1 MDSFSHTRPFL
12 VFFPSTLHP
21 LPLCRRHAQTC
32 PIGGNCT
39 GGTTIDALPVATGYW
54 RSSDNATDIQKC
66 LVASVCVGGTYRD
79 GRAVN
84 TYAPVAFAVVGA
96 GDALLSVCARLI
108 AGLVGCISITL
119 LHLH

>member
-1 MDSFSHTRPFL
+1 MRVFSFMCVISLFFL
-12 VFFPSTLHP
+12 CIAL
-21 LPLCRRHAQTC
+21 LCHCIVMQTC

-96 GDALLSVCARLI
+96 GDALSSVCARVSDCSR
-108 AGLVGCISITL
+108 VGCIPMAL